1 MFLGY
6 QSMGLSSIVVYLIAQ
21 WVKTYNLLISA
32 LLKLLYIAAAR
43 QYILSL
49 STYRYLCSLNAL
61 SNQR

>member
-49 STYRYLCSLNAL
+49 SIYLCSLNAL